1 MPVHNSDIAAI
12 FNKTADLL
20 EIKGKNAFRVR
31 AYRNAA
37 RSIEDL
43 AGRIT
48 DMIREGKD
56 LSSLPGVGKDLA
68 GKIETIVQTGDLPLL
83 QQLEDEFPEG
93 IHLLLKVEG
102 LGPKKV
108 KKLYEELNISDI
120 DSLNESLR
128 NAEIR
133 ELPGFGKKTEENIR
147 KSLETFQPGESRVTL
162 MKVEELVEDLVDYLE
177 KEKNLHR
184 ITVAGSYR
192 RKKETVGDIDILA
205 TSSSSNKGMEHF
217 VRYEDVDRVVSKGS
231 TRSTVILRSGL
242 QVDLRIVEAKSYG
255 AALYYFTGSKEH
267 NVAVRKR
274 SVEQGLK
281 MNEYGVFRGDE
292 QTAGREEKDIFEQIG
307 LPFIVPELRE
317 DRGEI
322 EAAEEDR
329 LPDLITLDDIRGDL
343 HVHTT
348 ATDGNNSLKDMAKA
362 ARERGYSYLAV
373 CDHSRHVS
381 VAGGLDENDLAEQI
395 DAVDEL
401 NETFDNFRLIKGI
414 EVDILEDGSLDL
426 PDDILQRL
434 DLRVCSLHY
443 KFNLS
448 EKKQTK
454 RVLSAME
461 NPYFNI
467 FAHPTGRL
475 LGERKAYAID
485 IDTIMDKALETG
497 AVLELNAYPERLDL
511 NDIHLKAAKEKG
523 LKIVISTDAHST
535 NGLSFMKYG
544 ISQARRG
551 WIEKDDVLNTR
562 DAETLLE
569 ALGRD

>member
-20 EIKGKNAFRVR
+20 EIKGENTFRVR

-37 RSIEDL
+37 RSIDDL

-48 DMIREGKD
+48 DMIGQGKD
-56 LSSLPGVGKDLA
+56 LSSLPGIGKDLA
-68 GKIETIVQTGDLPLL
+68 GKIETIVQTGNLPLL
-83 QQLEDEFPEG
+83 QKLEEEFPEG

-108 KKLYEELNISDI
+108 KKLYEELNIGDI
-120 DSLNESLR
+120 GSLKKSLR
-128 NAEIR
+128 NARIR
-133 ELPGFGKKTEENIR
+133 ELPGFGEKTEENIR
-147 KSLETFQPGESRVTL
+147 TSLETFQPEESRVIL
-162 MKVEELVEDLVDYLE
+162 MKVEKLVEDLSAYL
-177 KEKNLHR
+177 KEDKDLHR

-205 TSSSSNKGMEHF
+205 TSSSAKKGMDHF
-217 VRYEDVDRVVSKGS
+217 VRYEDVDRIVSKGS

-242 QVDLRIVEAKSYG
+242 QVDLRIVEPKSYG

-274 SVEQGLK
+274 GVDRGLK
-281 MNEYGVFRGDE
+281 INEYGVFNGDE
-292 QTAGREEKDIFEQIG
+292 QTAGREEKDIFEQIE
-307 LPFIVPELRE
+307 LPFIEPELRE
-317 DRGEI
+317 NRGEI
-322 EAAEEDR
+322 EAAEEGR

-348 ATDGNNSLKDMAKA
+348 ASDGNDSLEEMAKA
-362 ARERGYSYLAV
+362 AQKRGYSYLAV
-373 CDHSRHVS
+373 CDHSQHVS
-381 VAGGLDENDLAEQI
+381 VAGGLDENELAKQI
-395 DAVDEL
+395 DAIDEL
-401 NETFDNFRLIKGI
+401 NEGLEGFRLIKGI
-414 EVDILEDGSLDL
+414 EVDILEDGTLDL
-426 PDDILQRL
+426 SDDILERL

-454 RVLSAME
+454 RVLTAMG

-475 LGERKAYAID
+475 LGERGPYAID
-485 IDTIMDKALETG
+485 IDAVMDKALETG
-497 AVLELNAYPERLDL
+497 SVLELNAYPQRLDL
-511 NDIHLKAAKEKG
+511 NDVHLKAAKEKG

-551 WIEKDDVLNTR
+551 WIEKDDVLNAR
-562 DAETLLE
+562 DADSLLS
-569 ALGRD
+569 ALSRD

>member
-48 DMIREGKD
+48 DMIQEGKD

-120 DSLNESLR
+120 DSLKESLR

-147 KSLETFQPGESRVTL
+147 KSLETFQPGESRVIL
-162 MKVEELVEDLVDYLE
+162 MKVEELVEDLVNYLE

-274 SVEQGLK
+274 GVHQGLK
-281 MNEYGVFRGDE
+281 MNEYGVFKGNE

-307 LPFIVPELRE
+307 LPFIEPELRE

-322 EAAEEDR
+322 EAAEEGR
-329 LPDLITLDDIRGDL
+329 LPDLITLDGIRGDL

-348 ATDGNNSLKDMAKA
+348 ASDGNDSLKDMATA
-362 ARERGYSYLAV
+362 AQDLGYSYLAV

-401 NETFDNFRLIKGI
+401 NETFDKFRLIKGI

-461 NPYFNI
+461 NPHFNI

-497 AVLELNAYPERLDL
+497 AALELNAYPERLDL

-562 DAETLLE
+562 DADSLLE

>member
-20 EIKGKNAFRVR
+20 EIKGENAFRVR

-37 RSIEDL
+37 RSIDDL

-56 LSSLPGVGKDLA
+56 LSNLPGIGKDLA
-68 GKIETIVQTGDLPLL
+68 GKIETIEQTGKLPLL

-93 IHLLLKVEG
+93 IHLLLRVEG

-120 DSLNESLR
+120 DSLKKALR
-128 NAEIR
+128 NARIR
-133 ELPGFGKKTEENIR
+133 ELPGFGEKTEENIR
-147 KSLETFQPGESRVTL
+147 RSLETFQPGESRVIL
-162 MKVEELVEDLVDYLE
+162 MKVEELVEDLSAYLE

-192 RKKETVGDIDILA
+192 RNKETVGDIDILA
-205 TSSSSNKGMEHF
+205 TSSSSNKGMDHF
-217 VRYEDVDRVVSKGS
+217 VRYEDVDRVVSKGT

-242 QVDLRIVEAKSYG
+242 QVDLRIVEPKSYG

-274 SVEQGLK
+274 GVDQGLK
-281 MNEYGVFRGDE
+281 INEYGVFKGDE
-292 QTAGREEKDIFEQIG
+292 QIAGREEKDIFEQIG
-307 LPFIVPELRE
+307 LPFIEPELRE
-317 DRGEI
+317 NRGEI
-322 EAAEEDR
+322 EAAEEGR

-348 ATDGNNSLKDMAKA
+348 ATDGKDSMEEMAKA
-362 ARERGYSYLAV
+362 AQKRGYSYLAV

-381 VAGGLDENDLAEQI
+381 VAGGLDENELAKQI
-395 DAVDEL
+395 DAIDEL
-401 NETFDNFRLIKGI
+401 NEGLESFRLIKGI
-414 EVDILEDGSLDL
+414 EVDILEDGTLDL
-426 PDDILQRL
+426 PDDILKRL

-454 RVLSAME
+454 RVLTAME

-475 LGERKAYAID
+475 LGEREPYAID
-485 IDTIMDKALETG
+485 IDAVMDKALETG
-497 AVLELNAYPERLDL
+497 SVLELNAYPQRLDL

-562 DAETLLE
+562 DADSLLS
-569 ALGRD
+569 ALSRD

>member
-20 EIKGKNAFRVR
+20 EIKGENTFRVR

-37 RSIEDL
+37 RSIDDL

-48 DMIREGKD
+48 DMIGQGKD
-56 LSSLPGVGKDLA
+56 LSSLPGIGKDLA
-68 GKIETIVQTGDLPLL
+68 GKIETIVQTGNLPLL
-83 QQLEDEFPEG
+83 QKLEEEFPEG

-108 KKLYEELNISDI
+108 KKLYEELNIGDI
-120 DSLNESLR
+120 GSLKKSLR
-128 NAEIR
+128 NARIR
-133 ELPGFGKKTEENIR
+133 ELPGFGEKTEENIR
-147 KSLETFQPGESRVTL
+147 TSLETFQPEESRVIL
-162 MKVEELVEDLVDYLE
+162 MKVEKLVEDLSAYL
-177 KEKNLHR
+177 KEDKDLHR

-205 TSSSSNKGMEHF
+205 TSSSAKKGMDHF

-242 QVDLRIVEAKSYG
+242 QVDLRIVEPKSYG

-274 SVEQGLK
+274 GVDRGLK
-281 MNEYGVFRGDE
+281 INEYGVFKGDE
-292 QTAGREEKDIFEQIG
+292 QTAGREEKDIFEQIE
-307 LPFIVPELRE
+307 LPFIEPELRE
-317 DRGEI
+317 NRGEI
-322 EAAEEDR
+322 EAAEEGR

-348 ATDGNNSLKDMAKA
+348 ASDGNDSLEEMAKA
-362 ARERGYSYLAV
+362 AQKRGYSYLAV
-373 CDHSRHVS
+373 CDHSQHVS
-381 VAGGLDENDLAEQI
+381 VAGGLDENELAKQI
-395 DAVDEL
+395 DAIDEL
-401 NETFDNFRLIKGI
+401 NEGLEGFRLIKGI
-414 EVDILEDGSLDL
+414 EVDILEDGTLDL
-426 PDDILQRL
+426 SDDILERL

-454 RVLSAME
+454 RVLTAMG

-475 LGERKAYAID
+475 LGERGPYAID
-485 IDTIMDKALETG
+485 IDAVMDKALETG
-497 AVLELNAYPERLDL
+497 SVLELNAYPQRLDL
-511 NDIHLKAAKEKG
+511 NDVHLKAAKEKG

-551 WIEKDDVLNTR
+551 WIEKDDVLNAR
-562 DAETLLE
+562 DADSLLS
-569 ALGRD
+569 ALSRD

>member
-83 QQLEDEFPEG
+83 QELEDEFPEG